1 VRRALVLLAALLLSA
16 CEAELYNNLD
26 QRQAN
31 EMVATLQ
38 QRGIPAQ
45 RVAVRGGQYTVVVD
59 KDRFAESITILKDAG
74 LPRQEFQTM
83 GQVFKKDG
91 LVSSPTQEQDG
102 KAEATS
108 LVTETALRVD
118 RYLQSIE
125 PQVAQLA
132 MSVVHRVLGNFDTR
146 DLVAAAAGQAIADLR
161 REKRLTVTVHP
172 DVVDRVSKE
181 FARLG
186 VSGRIEVTI
195 EGNPSLDPSACIIAS
210 DLAVIDASIKTQ
222 LAAIATALGA
232 V

>member
-1 VRRALVLLAALLLSA
+1 
-16 CEAELYNNLD
+16 
-26 QRQAN
+26 
-31 EMVATLQ
+31 M
-38 QRGIPAQ
+38 
-45 RVAVRGGQYTVVVD
+45 
-59 KDRFAESITILKDAG
+59 
-74 LPRQEFQTM
+74 
-83 GQVFKKDG
+83 
-91 LVSSPTQEQDG
+91 
-102 KAEATS
+102 
-108 LVTETALRVD
+108 D

-172 DVVDRVSKE
+172 DAVARVSQE

-195 EGNPSLDPSACIIAS
+195 EGNPSLDPTACIISS

>member
-1 VRRALVLLAALLLSA
+1 MVDRVDSVSLNRQQPADGPTTGSVLNARDVKAWQNA
-16 CEAELYNNLD
+16 FEFVNEAEKQIAEQKKEAEEAASRLYEAE
-26 QRQAN
+26 RA
-31 EMVATLQ
+31 
-38 QRGIPAQ
+38 RG
-45 RVAVRGGQYTVVVD
+45 Y
-59 KDRFAESITILKDAG
+59 E
-74 LPRQEFQTM
+74 E
-83 GQVFKKDG
+83 
-91 LVSSPTQEQDG
+91 G

-108 LVTETALRVD
+108 LVTETTLKVD

-125 PQVAQLA
+125 PQVAKLA

-172 DVVDRVSKE
+172 DSIDSVSKE

-186 VSGRIEVTI
+186 LSGRIEVTI
-195 EGNPSLDPSACIIAS
+195 EGNPSLDPTACIIAS

-222 LAAIATALGA
+222 LTAIATALGA

>member
-1 VRRALVLLAALLLSA
+1 MVDRMDSVSFNRQQPAGNAPTGSVLNARDVKAWQDAFEFLN
-16 CEAELYNNLD
+16 EAEKQIADQKKQAEEAASSLYAAE
-26 QRQAN
+26 RA
-31 EMVATLQ
+31 
-38 QRGIPAQ
+38 RG
-45 RVAVRGGQYTVVVD
+45 Y
-59 KDRFAESITILKDAG
+59 E
-74 LPRQEFQTM
+74 
-83 GQVFKKDG
+83 
-91 LVSSPTQEQDG
+91 DG

-108 LVTETALRVD
+108 LIAETTLKVD

-125 PQVAQLA
+125 TQVAQLA

-172 DVVDRVSKE
+172 DAVDSISKE

-186 VSGRIEVTI
+186 LTGRIEATI
-195 EGNPSLDPSACIIAS
+195 EGNPSLDPTACIIAS

-222 LAAIATALGA
+222 LTAIATALGA